1 MPTRRVSPEEALAL
15 MREEGY
21 EYLDVRSV
29 PEFEQG
35 HPEGAWNVPLL
46 HMGSAGSG
54 PNPEF
59 LDVVGRLFPRDAP
72 LVVGCR
78 TANRSEQAAALLER
92 AGYTNLVIQ
101 AAGFAGAS
109 DDLGR
114 LLPGWAQAGL
124 PTSHEARPG
133 RSWADVSG
141 GKG

>member
-15 MREEGY
+15 MREQGY

-46 HMGSAGSG
+46 HMGPAGSG

-59 LDVVGRLFPRDAP
+59 LDVVERLFPREAP

-78 TANRSEQAAALLER
+78 TANRSEQAAGLLER
-92 AGYTNLVIQ
+92 AGYTSLVIQ
-101 AAGFAGAS
+101 AAGFAGAR
-109 DDLGR
+109 DEFGR
-114 LLPGWAQAGL
+114 FLPGWGEAGL
-124 PTSHEARPG
+124 PTSREARPG
-133 RSWADVSG
+133 RAWADLSG
-141 GKG
+141 KK